1 MPIFASAINFL
12 TNFMI
17 EGNVKSRVV
26 GVGLSVERTVFAIV
40 DMRGAIIA
48 KDEFPTTDYPNVND
62 YAAYLSESIL
72 RLVEANGGYESI
84 RSVGISAPSGNFKS
98 GCIEYPPNLPW
109 KGQTPLAAMLRD
121 RLGLAVAL
129 GNNAHV
135 RALGE
140 YAYGSAHGLKDFI
153 FINVGH
159 GVGSAIFTKG
169 KFYLGADGFSG
180 EIGHT
185 CVEHNGRL
193 CGCGNRGCL
202 EAYVGTKGVVRTAQE
217 MMENDPR
224 PSLMRER
231 GIKSPRDIYQC
242 CEDGDELA
250 VMVYHETG
258 VRLGIGMANYASLVN
273 PDAIV
278 LAGGIVRAGRWLLE
292 PASQSFEEH
301 VFHNLKGKVKL
312 LPSILNEDERDVLG
326 AGALAWEVKEYSLF
340 I

>member
-1 MPIFASAINFL
+1 
-12 TNFMI
+12 MI
-17 EGNVKSRVV
+17 EGTVKSRVV
-26 GVGLSVERTVFAIV
+26 GVGLSVERTVYAIV
-40 DMRGAIIA
+40 DMRGTVIA
-48 KDEFPTTDYPNVND
+48 QDEFPTTDFPNVND
-62 YAAYLSESIL
+62 FIAHLSECIL
-72 RLVEANGGYESI
+72 QLVEANGGYESI

-109 KGQTPLAAMLRD
+109 KGQTPIAAMLRD

-129 GNNAHV
+129 GNDAHV

-140 YAYGSAHGLKDFI
+140 YVYGSAHGLRDFI

-202 EAYVGTKGVVRTAQE
+202 EAYVGANGVMRTAQE
-217 MMENDPR
+217 LLDNDPR

-231 GIKSPRDIYQC
+231 EIKSPKDIYQC
-242 CEDGDELA
+242 CQDGDELA
-250 VMVYHETG
+250 VQVFHETG
-258 VRLGIGMANYASLVN
+258 VRLGIGMANYASILN

-278 LAGGIVRAGRWLLE
+278 LAGGITRAGRWLLE

-312 LPSILNEDERDVLG
+312 LPSILDKNDRDVLG
-326 AGALAWEVKEYSLF
+326 GGALAWEVKEYSLF

>member
-1 MPIFASAINFL
+1 
-12 TNFMI
+12 MI
-17 EGNVKSRVV
+17 EGAVKSRVV
-26 GVGLSVERTVFAIV
+26 GVGLSVERTVYAIV
-40 DMRGAIIA
+40 DMRGTIIA
-48 KDEFPTTDYPNVND
+48 QKEFPTTDFPNVND
-62 YAAYLSESIL
+62 FAAHLSECIFQ
-72 RLVEANGGYESI
+72 LVEANGGYESI

-109 KGQTPLAAMLRD
+109 KGQTPLSAMLRD

-129 GNNAHV
+129 GDDAHV

-140 YAYGSAHGLKDFI
+140 YVYGSAHGLRDFLYI
-153 FINVGH
+153 TVGH

-180 EIGHT
+180 EVGHT
-185 CVEHNGRL
+185 CVAHNGRL
-193 CGCGNRGCL
+193 CSCGNRGCL
-202 EAYVGTKGVVRTAQE
+202 EAYVGTKGVMRTVRE
-217 MMENDPR
+217 LLEKDPR

-231 GIKSPRDIYQC
+231 EIKTPKDVYQC
-242 CEDGDELA
+242 CQDGDELA
-250 VMVYHETG
+250 VQVFHETG
-258 VRLGIGMANYASLVN
+258 IYLGIGMANFASVLN

-278 LAGGIVRAGRWLLE
+278 LAGGITGAGRWLLE

-312 LPSILNEDERDVLG
+312 LPSILNKDDRDVLG